1 MGSSTTG
8 AARTDDSTAEREGV
22 RARVCR
28 GWGGGGGVGCGWS
41 GVNEVGSGRCGA
53 KGEEGEWTNKE
64 VRCRCNNEER
74 KEGNSFRVSP
84 PEQ

>member
-28 GWGGGGGVGCGWS
+28 GWGGGWGCRRWVWWS

-53 KGEEGEWTNKE
+53 KGEEGVEWTNKE
-64 VRCRCNNEER
+64 VRCRCNNEE
-74 KEGNSFRVSP
+74 KKGGQFV
-84 PEQ
+84 